1 MELGLEGRVAL
12 VAGATA
18 GLGLAIG
25 RALAK
30 EGAAVALAGRR
41 GEVAA
46 KEAAALS
53 RGMGVKMDL
62 LDAASISDAVAQVES
77 ELGAIDIVIL
87 NSGGPPPAS
96 AISLD
101 VEALRAAG
109 ELLLYGPIELVNA
122 TLPAMRAR
130 RWGRIIAVGSSG
142 IQQPIPVLTSSSM
155 FRAAIASYLKLLAE
169 AVAPDGVTVNM
180 VLPGRILTDRTVQI
194 DTAKAESTG
203 STVDE
208 ARRSSE
214 QLIPIGRYGTP
225 DEFAALAAFLSSDAA
240 SYITGEQ
247 IRIDGGLIRGL

>member
-1 MELGLEGRVAL
+1 MLPLFARRVRYRSSPLPFASSTM
-12 VAGATA
+12 ASPA
-18 GLGLAIG
+18 
-25 RALAK
+25 RALAISN
-30 EGAAVALAGRR
+30 APPVY
-41 GEVAA
+41 
-46 KEAAALS
+46 
-53 RGMGVKMDL
+53 
-62 LDAASISDAVAQVES
+62 AS
-77 ELGAIDIVIL
+77 
-87 NSGGPPPAS
+87 
-96 AISLD
+96 